1 MEIYGNPCAW
11 VARVLCIE
19 FFLIIGTVYPDTRPV
34 LELPW
39 YLYNT
44 NQCRERIVV
53 ETGKFCDKTIIFG
66 IYYIPM

>member
-1 MEIYGNPCAW
+1 MEIYGNPRAR
-11 VARVLCIE
+11 ASRVLCIE

-53 ETGKFCDKTIIFG
+53 ENGKFCDKTIMCG
-66 IYYIPM
+66 IY